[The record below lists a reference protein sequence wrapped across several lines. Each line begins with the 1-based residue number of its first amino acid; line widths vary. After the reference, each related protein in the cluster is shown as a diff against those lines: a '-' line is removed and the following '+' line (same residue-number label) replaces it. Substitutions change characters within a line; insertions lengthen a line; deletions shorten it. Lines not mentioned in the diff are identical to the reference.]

1 MTNPPNGARW
11 FALSAWSIAPT
22 LFLLEALV
30 LLLALLLVRGVAL
43 WLGQDAAEIAA
54 FAILLPG
61 MGLTM
66 FYFGKRCALPP
77 PARFPRGRIIGA
89 SLLLGLLYALFLF
102 VVERL
107 LLDAYGDEVLAQLP
121 TVIWISDA
129 QLAESAAQ
137 QGLWIACY
145 HLALLPLG
153 LRAAE
158 KNYPPE
164 PPARD

>member
-1 MTNPPNGARW
+1 MDKAPKEARW
-11 FALSAWSIAPT
+11 YALSAWSMAPT
-22 LFLLEALV
+22 LFLIEALV
-30 LLLALLLVRGVAL
+30 LLLALLIVRGVAL
-43 WLGQDAAEIAA
+43 WIGQDAAEIAA

-61 MGLTM
+61 MGLSM
-66 FYFGKRCALPP
+66 YYFGKRCALPS
-77 PARFPRGRIIGA
+77 PARLPRGRIISA

-107 LLDAYGDEVLAQLP
+107 LLDAYGDELLAQLP

-145 HLALLPLG
+145 HLAILPFG
-153 LRAAE
+153 VRAAE

-164 PPARD
+164 APDE